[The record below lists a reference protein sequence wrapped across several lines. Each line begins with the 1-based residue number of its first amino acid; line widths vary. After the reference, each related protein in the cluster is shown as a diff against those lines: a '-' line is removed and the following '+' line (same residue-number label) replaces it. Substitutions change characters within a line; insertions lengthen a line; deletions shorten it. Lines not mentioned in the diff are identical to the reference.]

1 MGMEKKALFVATVGG
16 FVTQFEMENVSLLQ
30 ELGYEVHSA
39 ANFRE
44 PVYSVKEQELKEKG
58 GRRGGNNRR
67 NEDDRREC

>member
-39 ANFRE
+39 E
-44 PVYSVKEQELKEKG
+44 I
-58 GRRGGNNRR
+58 GRASCRGRVSAVV
-67 NEDDRREC
+67 